1 MEDDK
6 CYGIKKKM
14 AIRRTILNKVL
25 KVGLTEEV
33 LFEQRLKGVG
43 EWVMLT
49 RSKEY
54 SRQWELPV
62 ERLYDRG
69 KPGTFEEL
77 QKRPG

>member
-43 EWVMLT
+43 GVGHAD
-49 RSKEY
+49 KEQRVFQAVGTA
-54 SRQWELPV
+54 S
-62 ERLYDRG
+62 G
-69 KPGTFEEL
+69 KAL
-77 QKRPG
+77 